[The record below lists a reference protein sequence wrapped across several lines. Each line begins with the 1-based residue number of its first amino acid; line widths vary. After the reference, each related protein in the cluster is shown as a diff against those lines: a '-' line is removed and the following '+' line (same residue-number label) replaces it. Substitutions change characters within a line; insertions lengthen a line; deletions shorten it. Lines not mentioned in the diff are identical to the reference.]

1 MHDFEM
7 VNTIA
12 KEVDNAGGQ
21 VYLVG
26 GCVRDELLGID
37 NKDIDIEVFGLS
49 ERSLIGILSKLG
61 ELQEVG
67 RSFGVF
73 RLKGHNIDIALP
85 RREKKST
92 SNSSSSSS
100 HRDFEVRT
108 DPFISISDAVKRRD
122 ITINGIMKNALT
134 KEIVDNCGGV
144 KDLES
149 RKIRHIDSN
158 TFVEDPLRV
167 FRVAQFAAR
176 LNFDIDSETLELC
189 KSIDTSTL
197 SKERVF
203 DETAKALL
211 KSNKPSIYFES
222 LREMNQ
228 LDTWFSKLHELIGIK
243 QNQLYHKE
251 DVWTHTML
259 VLDEAAKVR
268 ELAENK
274 LGFMMSALCHDLGK
288 IVSTYIDDRG
298 NYHSYGHEE
307 KGVALASELLAGLTN
322 NKQLTR
328 YVLNMVKNHMK
339 PNIKANNKSR
349 LKSTNKMFYES
360 ICPND
365 LVLLSKCDEL
375 GRIPSILSGNFEW
388 LLFRL
393 DDYNK
398 IMEKPYVKGK
408 DLVDA
413 GIKPG
418 AKFKELLEFATK
430 LRLAGIDKDL
440 ALRQVLAL
448 ERKMK

>member
-1 MHDFEM
+1 MQDIEM

-49 ERSLIGILSKLG
+49 ENALTSILNKLG

-67 RSFGVF
+67 RAFGVF
-73 RLKGHNIDIALP
+73 RIKGYDIDIALP
-85 RREKKST
+85 RREKKSCSD
-92 SNSSSSSS
+92 SNS
-100 HRDFEVRT
+100 HRAFEIKT
-108 DPFISISDAVKRRD
+108 DPFISTSDAVKRRD
-122 ITINGIMKNALT
+122 ITINGLMKNVLT
-134 KEIVDNCGGV
+134 NEIVDTCGGV
-144 KDLES
+144 KDLTN

-158 TFVEDPLRV
+158 TFIEDPLRV

-176 LNFDIDSETLELC
+176 LDFSVDSETLELC
-189 KSIDTSTL
+189 KGIDTSKL

-203 DETAKALL
+203 EETAKALL
-211 KSNKPSIYFES
+211 KSSKPSRYFES

-228 LDTWFSKLHELIGIK
+228 LNNWFSKLEELIGIK
-243 QNQLYHKE
+243 QNQLYHEE

-268 ELAENK
+268 DFAENK
-274 LGFMMSALCHDLGK
+274 LGFMISALCHDLGK
-288 IVSTYIDDRG
+288 IVSTYTDEKG

-307 KGVALASELLAGLTN
+307 QGVPIAKELITGLTN
-322 NKQLTR
+322 NKQLKG

-375 GRIPSILSGNFEW
+375 GRIPRVSSGNFEW
-388 LLFRL
+388 LMCRL
-393 DDYNK
+393 ADYNK
-398 IMEKPYVKGK
+398 IMKKSYVTGK
-408 DLVDA
+408 DLIDA

-418 AKFKELLEFATK
+418 EKFRGLLELANK
-430 LRLAGIDKDL
+430 LRLAGIDREL

-448 ERKMK
+448 ERKTL

>member
-1 MHDFEM
+1 MQDIEM

-12 KEVDNAGGQ
+12 KEVGNAGGQ

-37 NKDIDIEVFGLS
+37 SKDIDIEVFGLS
-49 ERSLIGILSKLG
+49 ENSLTSILTKLG

-67 RSFGVF
+67 RAFGVF
-73 RLKGHNIDIALP
+73 KLKGYDVDIALP
-85 RREKKST
+85 RREKKSY
-92 SNSSSSSS
+92 NSSNS
-100 HRDFEVRT
+100 HRDFEIKT
-108 DPFISISDAVKRRD
+108 APFISTSDAVKRRD
-122 ITINGIMKNALT
+122 ITINGLMKNVLT
-134 KEIVDNCGGV
+134 NEVVDTCGGV
-144 KDLES
+144 DDLTN

-176 LNFDIDSETLELC
+176 LDFSIDSETLELC
-189 KSIDTSTL
+189 KSIDTSAL

-203 DETAKALL
+203 SETAKALL

-228 LDTWFSKLHELIGIK
+228 LDNQFSKLQELIGIK

-259 VLDEAAKVR
+259 VIDEAAKVR

-274 LGFMMSALCHDLGK
+274 LGFMLSALCHDLGK
-288 IVSTYIDDRG
+288 IVSTYIDEMG

-307 KGVALASELLAGLTN
+307 QGVLIANKLLAGLTN
-322 NKQLTR
+322 NKQLTS
-328 YVLNMVKNHMK
+328 YVLNMVKDHMK

-375 GRIPSILSGNFEW
+375 GRVPRVSSGNFEW
-388 LLFRL
+388 LMCRL
-393 DDYNK
+393 ADYNK
-398 IMEKPYVKGK
+398 LMEKPYVKGK

-418 AKFKELLEFATK
+418 EKFKELLEFATK
-430 LRLAGIDKDL
+430 LRLAGIDKEL

-448 ERKMK
+448 EREIRHVY